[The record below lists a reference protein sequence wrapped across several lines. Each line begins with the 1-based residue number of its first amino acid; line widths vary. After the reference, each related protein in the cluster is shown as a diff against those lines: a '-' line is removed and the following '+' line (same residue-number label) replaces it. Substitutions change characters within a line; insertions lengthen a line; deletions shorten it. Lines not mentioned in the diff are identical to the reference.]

1 MVPRGHRQGPLA
13 MDSFPTPVS
22 SSGDRIIPPV
32 PPRTVMQPTF
42 EEVSEPELLPVAPA
56 SQAQSSRD
64 SDTSFSEEEP
74 ESPDVIDENAFKDM
88 LRPERRAEMRKC
100 LMEGEHVPRV
110 SRKSASTYQP
120 VDPAMLEIYVAKV
133 DRIYR
138 LNHFL
143 THSNLN
149 VPHIVDLVTNGR
161 VDQDSQE
168 YKSLRT
174 KLLENC
180 RTFKNHTVDRC
191 IAFIQM
197 LMKNEPLTKD
207 ATDNNF
213 QKHLVSKFTRENY
226 YHCFYY
232 IKGYI
237 KFESPEMGQ
246 YFMKSKV
253 LLFAQV
259 PINYILTMITKLDI
273 FVNMGVEVRRH
284 INAGLTK
291 DSRARLLD
299 FYDTVALVEDHDDVD
314 IDDFQQLSQRFH
326 KEKSKKKRN
335 LSEATAAFSSIGLKP
350 KKTRPTQ
357 PVAIDPTDEGGPFRL

>member
-1 MVPRGHRQGPLA
+1 
-13 MDSFPTPVS
+13 
-22 SSGDRIIPPV
+22 
-32 PPRTVMQPTF
+32 
-42 EEVSEPELLPVAPA
+42 
-56 SQAQSSRD
+56 
-64 SDTSFSEEEP
+64 
-74 ESPDVIDENAFKDM
+74 M

-100 LMEGEHVPRV
+100 MMEGEHVPRV
-110 SRKSASTYQP
+110 SRKSTCTYQP
-120 VDPAMLEIYVAKV
+120 VDPVTLEIYVAKV
-133 DRIYR
+133 DRIHR

-149 VPHIVDLVTNGR
+149 VSHIVDLVTNGQ

-191 IAFIQM
+191 IAFVQT

-207 ATDNNF
+207 ATDKIF
-213 QKHLVSKFTRENY
+213 KKHLVNLFTSENY
-226 YHCFYY
+226 FHCFYY
-232 IKGYI
+232 IKGHV

-246 YFMKSKV
+246 YFMR
-253 LLFAQV
+253 
-259 PINYILTMITKLDI
+259 NI
-273 FVNMGVEVRRH
+273 FVNMGVEARRH
-284 INAGLTK
+284 INAGFTK

-314 IDDFQQLSQRFH
+314 IDDFQQLSQRFREG
-326 KEKSKKKRN
+326 KESKKKRD
-335 LSEATAAFSSIGLKP
+335 LSEATAAFSSIGPKP

-357 PVAIDPTDEGGPFRL
+357 PVAFDPTEDGDSKFKRRSELLR